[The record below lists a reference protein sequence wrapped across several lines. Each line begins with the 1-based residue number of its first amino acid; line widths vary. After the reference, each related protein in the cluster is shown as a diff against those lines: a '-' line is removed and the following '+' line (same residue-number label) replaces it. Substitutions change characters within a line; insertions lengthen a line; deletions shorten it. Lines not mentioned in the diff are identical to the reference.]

1 MRSER
6 RRLGGEHGSAPVD
19 FALVSV
25 LVVALGL
32 GLLQLALGL
41 HVRNVLVDAAGE
53 GARRAALLGGSE
65 AEGRARVA
73 ELVAQALTDD
83 YLQQVEV
90 RRVSQGGVAVV
101 EVTASA
107 PLPVLGLLGPAGT
120 LRVRAHAVDESA
132 LTSDP
137 DGAGRQ
143 P

>member
-1 MRSER
+1 M
-6 RRLGGEHGSAPVD
+6 
-19 FALVSV
+19 SV

-65 AEGRARVA
+65 EEGRARVVD
-73 ELVAQALTDD
+73 LVSQALTDG

-90 RRVSQGGVAVV
+90 RRVTQDGLAVV

-107 PLPVLGLLGPAGT
+107 PLPLVGLLGPAGT
-120 LRVRAHAVDESA
+120 LRVSAHALDEAAFAST
-132 LTSDP
+132 LD
-137 DGAGRQ
+137 DGGRQ